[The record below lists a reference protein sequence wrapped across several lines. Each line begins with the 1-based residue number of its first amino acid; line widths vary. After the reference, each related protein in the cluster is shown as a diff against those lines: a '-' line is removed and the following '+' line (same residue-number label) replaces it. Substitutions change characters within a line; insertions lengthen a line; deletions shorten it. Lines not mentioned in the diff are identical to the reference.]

1 METIIRNV
9 KNIDADERRY
19 LESTLGKQLESNQQ
33 VIIRVINV
41 GIEPDRQ
48 TRDGELDGAA
58 AIGRKGRENA
68 ASQGVTEAEVDA
80 AIDEAIAHYRQAK
93 P

>member
-9 KNIDADERRY
+9 KNINADERRF
-19 LESTLGKQLESNQQ
+19 LESTLGKQLEANQQ
-33 VIIRVINV
+33 VIIRVIDV

-48 TRDGELDGAA
+48 TREGELSGAA
-58 AIGRKGRENA
+58 EIGRRGRENA
-68 ASQGVTEAEVDA
+68 AAQGVTEEEVDA
-80 AIDEAIAHYRQAK
+80 AIDDAISHARQAK